1 MTPRRVLILGL
12 GNTVLCDDGVGV
24 FAARAIA
31 EEAQAAGID
40 VAEAE
45 VAGFA
50 LIDLLTGYDAAVVI
64 DAVRLPGLEPGET
77 VIVDAESMPPSLH
90 LVAGHQVDLPTALVL
105 GREVGADVPELVQV
119 VGVQVLDDKT
129 FSEEP
134 TPEVAAA
141 IPAAARTALELA
153 VAALEGGC

>member
-1 MTPRRVLILGL
+1 MNRRRVLILGL
-12 GNTVLCDDGVGV
+12 GNTVLSDDGVGV

-31 EEAQAAGID
+31 EEARALGID

-50 LIDLLTGYDAAVVI
+50 LIDLLSGYDAAVVI
-64 DAVRLPGLEPGET
+64 DAVRLPGLAPGQT

-105 GREVGADVPELVQV
+105 GREVGADVPDTVQV
-119 VGVQVLDDKT
+119 IGVQVLDDTT

-134 TPEVAAA
+134 TPEIAAA

-153 VAALEGGC
+153 VAALEGGR